1 MENHPVKTIKAAALG
16 FVLSA
21 LATSAL
27 AAEPA
32 KCCCCKEKAEK
43 MTCCD
48 KPDGAKPN
56 AEPAEPAHPDGQ
68 QQHQH

>member
-1 MENHPVKTIKAAALG
+1 MKTIRAAALG

-32 KCCCCKEKAEK
+32 KCCCKEKAEK
-43 MTCCD
+43 MSCCD
-48 KPDGAKPN
+48 KKDGAKPD
-56 AEPAEPAHPDGQ
+56 AEPAPPAHPDGH
-68 QQHQH
+68 QQH